1 MGILKRL
8 RSKKSGKHGGFEDV
22 RNVKTKPTESSSSE
36 DVTVSPLSIGT
47 KEKAKKVTFG
57 DVVRIGSRLGSRLG
71 SRTSSTSSRPIIE
84 TQDTDNL
91 DQFFSELMQDVKVPK
106 TTTSLSQ
113 HSSNVK
119 LPKTTTSLSQH
130 SSNPSKISAVLSNDS
145 SETFSTYANSI
156 NDESSVETCESDSSL
171 QYLFRYLTC
180 QPRPEKQDVEGE
192 LMRMRD
198 DDSLAFTV
206 FSSSTNQFSENRT
219 NIDFN
224 SEGSEFSTY
233 YWPSIVETEDAHG
246 LFHKTRKG
254 SERNTREEP
263 ILFSVV
269 NKVFGC
275 PANYSETKLLE

>member
-8 RSKKSGKHGGFEDV
+8 RSKKSEKHGGSKVV
-22 RNVKTKPTESSSSE
+22 RHVKTQPTESSSSE

-57 DVVRIGSRLGSRLG
+57 DVVRIGSRLGSR
-71 SRTSSTSSRPIIE
+71 TSSTSSRPIIE

-91 DQFFSELMQDVKVPK
+91 DQFFSELMQDAKVPK

-113 HSSNVK
+113 HSSN
-119 LPKTTTSLSQH
+119 
-130 SSNPSKISAVLSNDS
+130 PSRISAVLSNDS
-145 SETFSTYANSI
+145 SETFSTYANSN
-156 NDESSVETCESDSSL
+156 NDESSVETCKSDSSL
-171 QYLFRYLTC
+171 QYLYRYLTC

-206 FSSSTNQFSENRT
+206 CSSATNQFSENRK

-224 SEGSEFSTY
+224 SEGSEFSTCHG
-233 YWPSIVETEDAHG
+233 PSIAETEDAHG
-246 LFHKTRKG
+246 VSHKTRKG

-263 ILFSVV
+263 ILFSFM

-275 PANYSETKLLE
+275 PANYSETKLLEQGEASISVGKPVHRRSKT